1 MKCNNCGYKVDKND
15 KFCQNCGN
23 DILKKKDKE
32 SKTQALISLLLSLI
46 PVIVIA
52 YAAHVDSGCVGGC
65 VGGLF
70 VGMYMFLAGIPVGIV
85 SIILGISSYKL
96 KKNILAIIGIMLGV
110 LQVLAI
116 VFLLN

>member
-1 MKCNNCGYKVDKND
+1 MKCDNCGYNIKEND
-15 KFCQNCGN
+15 KFCPNCGKGTIN
-23 DILKKKDKE
+23 PKYRK
-32 SKTQALISLLLSLI
+32 SKTHALISLLLSLI

-52 YAAHVDSGCVGGC
+52 YAAHVDSGCEGGC

-85 SIILGISSYKL
+85 SIILGISSYML